1 MKIATLFE
9 TLLHPGKSFSR
20 VGRRDS
26 DPAVPSRKRR
36 ASAHRRSREI
46 ESALR
51 TALATGGFSL
61 NYQPI
66 FDQEGCVVE
75 VEALLRAQHPLLERI
90 GPGEYIPI
98 AEETGLILP
107 IGDLVLRMACERL
120 ARWRTSGLNAVHLA
134 VNVSCIQMV
143 SPGFAERALSIFA
156 EYEIPPQVLHLELT
170 ETTLLRDT
178 PPLIAQMQLLARAG
192 VAFSIDDFGTGYS
205 TLERLAKLPI
215 STMKIDQSFV
225 REIEH
230 NQRSLG
236 IVRAMADLARH
247 LNLDLIAEGVER
259 AEQVTML
266 SAIGCHKF
274 QGYYFSRPVSAEQ
287 ILAVMLDFKK
297 KVPEFNAAV
306 DSSGTPPLDLPD
318 LVPARP
324 LLVFAATKPQP
335 LDLY

>member
-9 TLLHPGKSFSR
+9 TLLNSSTTFSAR
-20 VGRRDS
+20 SRRDT

-36 ASAHRRSREI
+36 GFDHRRSREI
-46 ESALR
+46 EAALR
-51 TALATGGFSL
+51 STLAADGFSL

-66 FDQEGCVVE
+66 FDHEGRVVE

-107 IGDLVLRMACERL
+107 IGELVLRMACERL
-120 ARWRTSGLNAVHLA
+120 SLWRASGLNSVHLA

-143 SPGFAERALSIFA
+143 NPGFAERALNIFA
-156 EYEIPPQVLHLELT
+156 EHGIPPEVLHLELT

-178 PPLIAQMQLLARAG
+178 PPLEAQMGMLAAAG

-225 REIEH
+225 REIEE
-230 NQRSLG
+230 NQRALG
-236 IVRAMADLARH
+236 IVHAMADLARH

-266 SAIGCHKF
+266 KAIGCHKF
-274 QGYYFSRPVSAEQ
+274 QGYFFSRPISAEQ
-287 ILAVMLDFKK
+287 ILAVMLDIRKR
-297 KVPEFNAAV
+297 AAERKGGAEPGGKPP
-306 DSSGTPPLDLPD
+306 SGLPD
-318 LVPARP
+318 VA
-324 LLVFAATKPQP
+324 
-335 LDLY
+335 

>member
-9 TLLHPGKSFSR
+9 TLLKPGRALSR
-20 VGRRDS
+20 GSRWDAEPSVSSPGRRTS
-26 DPAVPSRKRR
+26 Q
-36 ASAHRRSREI
+36 HRRSREI

-51 TALATGGFSL
+51 AALAEDGFSL
-61 NYQPI
+61 SYQPI
-66 FDQEGCVVE
+66 FEKAGHIVE
-75 VEALLRAQHPLLERI
+75 VEALLRAQHPLLARI
-90 GPGEYIPI
+90 GPGEYIPVS
-98 AEETGLILP
+98 EVTGLILP
-107 IGDLVLRMACERL
+107 IGENVLRMACERL
-120 ARWRTSGLNAVHLA
+120 AKWRASGLDAVHMA

-143 SPGFAERALSIFA
+143 SPGFAERALGILS
-156 EYEIPPQVLHLELT
+156 EHGIPPEVLHLELT

-178 PPLIAQMQLLARAG
+178 PPLEAQMRLLAEAG

-230 NQRSLG
+230 NSRALG

-247 LNLDLIAEGVER
+247 LDLDLIAEGVEH

-287 ILAVMLDFKK
+287 ILALMLEFRKNELEPADDAAPDRKRATGL
-297 KVPEFNAAV
+297 PEVA
-306 DSSGTPPLDLPD
+306 
-318 LVPARP
+318 
-324 LLVFAATKPQP
+324 
-335 LDLY
+335 